1 MAQKQPRSQA
11 CGEPQ
16 ARQRLGHA
24 RSFLEVADLA
34 ADVSDPSLE
43 YGSVAASVAILAGI
57 AAADAVCCQEL
68 GKRSRS
74 DNHHDAEVL
83 LEQITPNGKRAA
95 SQLRQLI
102 EIKDTAHYGFISVG
116 AAQLKRSLRQAQH
129 LVEFAEEILRLPPAG
144 SPR

>member
-1 MAQKQPRSQA
+1 MARKGGRTQA

-24 RSFLEVADLA
+24 RSFLEVAELT

-57 AAADAVCCQEL
+57 AATDAACCQEL
-68 GKRSRS
+68 GRRSRS
-74 DNHHDAEVL
+74 ENHHDAEVL
-83 LEQITPNGKRAA
+83 LEQIMPGGKRAA

-102 EIKDTAHYGFISVG
+102 DIKDTAHYGFINISTP
-116 AAQLKRSLRQAQH
+116 QLKRSLRQAQH
-129 LVEFAEEILRLPPAG
+129 LVEFAEEVLR
-144 SPR
+144 R